1 MGDGCRFQPFIFQGV
16 SNNNGGEMV
25 VVSCFVG
32 PRSWRKPG
40 RGSPATA
47 MKDLGRRALELIA
60 LVRFRCLLGVKRFRK
75 GVWGSRR
82 FFWGRFFF
90 GSKKR
95 CLFFFGGGE
104 ILMGSVFV
112 AVFFFLEK
120 LFFAL
125 KHLLFPPFF
134 GGESR
139 HSGEFVFFVFFL
151 YIRSFQVLHGVLPI
165 FYAQS

>member
-1 MGDGCRFQPFIFQGV
+1 MPAWGETV
-16 SNNNGGEMV
+16 SERGL
-25 VVSCFVG
+25 
-32 PRSWRKPG
+32 RK
-40 RGSPATA
+40 SSFF
-47 MKDLGRRALELIA
+47 LGT
-60 LVRFRCLLGVKRFRK
+60 F
-75 GVWGSRR
+75 
-82 FFWGRFFF
+82 FFWFKEKMPFF
-90 GSKKR
+90 
-95 CLFFFGGGE
+95 LWGGGNSDGE
-104 ILMGSVFV
+104 CLCGR
-112 AVFFFLEK
+112 FFFLEK

>member
-90 GSKKR
+90 WFKEKMP
-95 CLFFFGGGE
+95 FFLWGGE

-125 KHLLFPPFF
+125 KHLLFPPFL